1 MIERKY
7 WAEGHRVERLTRNFL
22 RVKVRHHF
30 QCPASF
36 HDNRTFFSRKEV
48 AQIFISHI
56 ESPAPEAAPPVRLLD

>member
-7 WAEGHRVERLTRNFL
+7 WAEGHRVELSAHFL
-22 RVKVRHHF
+22 WVKVRQHF

-36 HDNRTFFSRKEV
+36 HDNRTFFRRKEV

-56 ESPAPEAAPPVRLLD
+56 EFPAPEAAPPVRLLD